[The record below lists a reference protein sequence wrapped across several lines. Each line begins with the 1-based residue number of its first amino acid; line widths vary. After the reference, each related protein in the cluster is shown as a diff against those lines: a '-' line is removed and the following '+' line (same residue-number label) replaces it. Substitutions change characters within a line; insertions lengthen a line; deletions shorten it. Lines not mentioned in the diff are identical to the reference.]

1 MIVMYKGKYR
11 AVQNMAQLLAE
22 QMLKTYQEHLKKLHL
37 ALTPKGLANQKE
49 CTQALSLISPI

>member
-1 MIVMYKGKYR
+1 MYKGKYR